1 MEFTPDNSWF
11 QKFFLTILEIESVER
26 LHNFRLI
33 VGIEADNAVCNCLN
47 LTNFIYLVSAFT
59 VKSQILV

>member
-11 QKFFLTILEIESVER
+11 QKLFLTILEIESVER

-33 VGIEADNAVCNCLN
+33 VGIEADNTVCNCLH
-47 LTNFIYLVSAFT
+47 LTNFIYLVSAFK
-59 VKSQILV
+59 VKSQILI